1 MRDRDQLID
10 RIRRNC
16 DISDARHAGL
26 FSICGLALR
35 LRDLFKWERG
45 LAVWEEGDPS
55 EVLAWIGA
63 REDRWEMLAGADYEN
78 LLLAGN
84 EIDPFDT
91 EAANRFL
98 EPHGLYY
105 GAGYARALKP
115 TFFLAVVESRLKVDG
130 LSVFRLGREL
140 ARDLLTLPA
149 LSQEN
154 HILLRQDA
162 ARLFLWDQIAYIPPS
177 GRRAMAA
184 ALDACGVRDHRLSHV
199 RHHLE
204 ELLRVQEVIHLHHEL
219 GEARDQ
225 VFDRRLWR
233 EIIAAFPH
241 TRLELI
247 SRRVKDLLADTGPFG
262 TLRHLCRERHIAG
275 LAMFTAFQDRLSGT
289 LFPQLPAALEHLL
302 RTGTWTEIEEAVDTG
317 HAAAVRCAETIAGVY
332 RTAAA
337 RGDLSRV
344 EADVDRALN
353 LPS

>member
-1 MRDRDQLID
+1 MRDRDPLID
-10 RIRRNC
+10 RVRRNC

-45 LAVWEEGDPS
+45 LAAWEEGDPS

-63 REDRWEMLAGADYEN
+63 REDHWDTLAEADYEN
-78 LLLAGN
+78 LPFAGG
-84 EIDPFDT
+84 EVDPFDT
-91 EAANRFL
+91 ETANLFL

-115 TFFLAVVESRLKVDG
+115 TFFLAVVESRFRVDG
-130 LSVFRLGREL
+130 LTVFRLGREL

-162 ARLFLWDQIAYIPPS
+162 ARLFLWDQIAYTPPS
-177 GRRAMAA
+177 GRRALAA

-199 RHHLE
+199 RRRLE
-204 ELLRVQEVIHLHHEL
+204 DLLRVQEIIHLHHEL
-219 GEARDQ
+219 GEAREQ
-225 VFDRRLWR
+225 AFDRRLWR

-262 TLRHLCRERHIAG
+262 TLRHLCSVRHIAG
-275 LAMFTAFQDRLSGT
+275 LAMFTAFQDRLSAT
-289 LFPQLPAALEHLL
+289 LFPQLPAALEHVL
-302 RTGTWTEIEEAVDTG
+302 RTGTWTPVEEAVDIG
-317 HAAAVRCAETIAGVY
+317 HAAAMRWAEAIAGVY
-332 RTAAA
+332 RAAVD

-344 EADVDRALN
+344 EADVDRIMN